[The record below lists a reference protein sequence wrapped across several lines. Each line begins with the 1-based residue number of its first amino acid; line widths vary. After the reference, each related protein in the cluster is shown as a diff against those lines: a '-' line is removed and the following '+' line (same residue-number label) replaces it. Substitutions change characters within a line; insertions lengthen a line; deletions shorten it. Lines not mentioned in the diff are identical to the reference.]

1 MFFILS
7 KLLLF
12 LISPSFWIIALLV
25 WSFLT
30 KKERRKKVLRVTV
43 LCLFLVFSNPFL
55 LNVLVRG
62 WQPAPVD
69 LPKGKKY
76 SAAIH
81 LGGVSMTDID
91 KRMYFGEAAD
101 RFIQLTKLYHTG
113 VVQHVLVTGGSPVIF
128 GKSTVSE
135 ADQLHQQLLMQGIP
149 DSSIIVENISRN
161 TFENAVN
168 TKHILDSLKLSP
180 PYVLITSA
188 VHVPRATAVFKKAG
202 LEVMP
207 YPSAYTEIRQKFNI
221 NDLIPSL
228 DVLTD
233 WNFFIKE
240 IVGFAVYRITGK
252 A

>member
-25 WSFLT
+25 GSFLT

-149 DSSIIVENISRN
+149 DSSIIAENISRN

-188 VHVPRATAVFKKAG
+188 IHVPRATAVFKKAG
-202 LEVMP
+202 LEVIP
-207 YPSAYTEIRQKFNI
+207 YPSAYTEIKQKFNI

-233 WNFFIKE
+233 WNFFLKE